1 MRRRL
6 LALALCLLGLP
17 ALAGERKLNGA
28 EIHQTLS
35 SHTLK
40 GSSDSGDW
48 SQDFDPSGRTTYSQG
63 NNNSPGRWE
72 VRDDQYCSVWPPN
85 PSWSCYDVTVDGD
98 VITFVTK
105 SGGRSSGTIA
115 K

>member
-1 MRRRL
+1 MPRRL

-48 SQDFDPSGRTTYSQG
+48 SQDFDPSGRTTYSHG

-85 PSWSCYDVTVDGD
+85 PSWSCYDVTVDGH